1 MSNKSNQ
8 KYEADEFWTHRQE
21 LFTGTFRYYR
31 NRPKQVYGRFH
42 LSEEQYEQDRFS
54 SLSAEIVPL
63 THRRGTRTYV
73 MFHPYVLV
81 PNMTLTIGL
90 YPKPKEYADME
101 PSIGEVLSSDMK
113 DEREE
118 QIGSGQAWYYQ
129 EDRILVVWEC
139 FLSSFVREE
148 PLSKDQHMRSLW
160 TSVEEWLL
168 RQFPQTRQIVTPWS
182 DPAFATPAYQ
192 AFLRGLGYRKV
203 KGHPVFGKPGPSRR
217 AARR

>member
-1 MSNKSNQ
+1 MSKKTNQ
-8 KYEADEFWTHRQE
+8 KYEADEFWTHRQA
-21 LFTGTFRYYR
+21 LFTGTFRYFH
-31 NRPKQVYGRFH
+31 NKPKPVYGRFH

-73 MFHPYVLV
+73 MFQPYVLV

-90 YPKPKEYADME
+90 YRKPKEYADME
-101 PSIGEVLSSDMK
+101 PSIGKVLSSDMK

-118 QIGSGQAWYYQ
+118 QIGSGQAWYYH

-139 FLSSFVREE
+139 FLSSFVRIE
-148 PLSKDQHMRSLW
+148 PLSKDRNMRSLW
-160 TSVEEWLL
+160 TSVEQWLVG
-168 RQFPQTRQIVTPWS
+168 QFPDTKQIVTPWD

-203 KGHPVFGKPGPSRR
+203 RGHPAFGKPVTRRR
-217 AARR
+217 AAG

>member
-1 MSNKSNQ
+1 MPKKTNQ
-8 KYEADEFWTHRQE
+8 KYGADEFWTHRQE

-42 LSEEQYEQDRFS
+42 VSKERYSERRDEIIPLSQ
-54 SLSAEIVPL
+54 AA
-63 THRRGTRTYV
+63 GTRTYV

-101 PSIGEVLSSDMK
+101 PSIGEVLSSESK
-113 DEREE
+113 EWREE

-139 FLSSFVREE
+139 FLWEGFRSE
-148 PLSKDQHMRSLW
+148 PLSRDEHMRALW
-160 TSVEEWLL
+160 TSVEEWLV

-192 AFLRGLGYRKV
+192 VFLRGLGYRKV